1 MPPVGAR
8 TPILKPWRLKRS
20 SYFLNCRRYQSSSGI
35 FYDYCLMGPD
45 GKRRK
50 LQFRGPRKALSCNFP
65 KRARGAERLDV
76 HRVFA
81 FNDKRCNGRGL
92 PWSQSRHVHHHPKQR
107 RRPWSWLFFLP
118 ETTSVGTSSIQM
130 CRVAKARLLLCNRQG
145 TCQSVS

>member
-8 TPILKPWRLKRS
+8 TPILKPWRLKRGF
-20 SYFLNCRRYQSSSGI
+20 YFLKCRRYQSSSGI

-50 LQFRGPRKALSCNFP
+50 LQLRGPRKALSYNFP
-65 KRARGAERLDV
+65 KRAGGAERLDV

-92 PWSQSRHVHHHPKQR
+92 PWSQSRHVHHHPKPR
-107 RRPWSWLFFLP
+107 RRPWSNCCAANLVVL
-118 ETTSVGTSSIQM
+118 S
-130 CRVAKARLLLCNRQG
+130 ARDHKRWHQQHPDVPRC
-145 TCQSVS
+145 